1 MKLPIL
7 ENRGGCVTFE
17 KMFPVGKRW
26 IWWLLLILPST
37 SMAQPDSLMRQFEGI
52 KNLAV
57 KADSMGK
64 VAYSLRRKQP
74 KAALELA
81 REALKVSQ
89 QAKVESVEVDVL
101 LVLGQLT
108 KDHYPAEEA
117 LPFVRKATD
126 KAKAL
131 NIAKLYT
138 DGLRDLGALMDEL
151 GKPDSAL
158 HYLLLSEKICAENGL
173 HYDKIYSYIGIS
185 QVYDHSRDL
194 KNSEVYLLK
203 ALEISEKKKLR
214 RDYGYILYSLVVLY
228 REMGELEKYSTFGEK
243 YLQFLA
249 ERQEPRKPDD
259 LSHYSFLT
267 AFPELKKA
275 DAIREM
281 ENTLPVHQRL
291 GNLRILNEA
300 YYNLGTLASE
310 EGDWKKAAAFFASG
324 VQVTD
329 RIGLPVHKMEMLL
342 LAHKANRKA
351 GNPELALSQ
360 LEMYLHLSDSLKT
373 EQSRKNLEELSVKYE
388 TEKKERQI
396 EIQQLQLEKERQTRL
411 MLLGGLGIAAVLA
424 AVVSFSLFQ
433 QNRLNKVLAEKNAVI
448 EDSLRQRE
456 LLLKE
461 IHHRVKN
468 NLQMVSSLLRLQSR
482 FVNDPEALKALQEGQ
497 ERVKSVALIH
507 EHLYQPGDLNTVFM
521 PTYLANLVDRI
532 AASFTDP
539 AGNLRILKQVDDLS
553 MHIEQAIPLGLIVN
567 ELVTNAFKHAFP
579 EKKSGEVRLSLRK
592 TQDFIRLEVTDN
604 GKGMETKQDDTSF
617 GFELIR
623 TLTAKLGGNLEI
635 SGSHGSS
642 VSILA
647 PISSFS

>member
-1 MKLPIL
+1 M
-7 ENRGGCVTFE
+7 
-17 KMFPVGKRW
+17 
-26 IWWLLLILPST
+26 LPSVGMT
-37 SMAQPDSLMRQFEGI
+37 QPDSLMRQFEGI

-64 VAYSLRRKQP
+64 VAYTLRRKQP

-81 REALKVSQ
+81 REAVRVSQ
-89 QAKVESVEVDVL
+89 SAKVESVEVDVL
-101 LVLGQLT
+101 LILGQLT
-108 KDHYPAEEA
+108 KDHFPAEEA
-117 LPFVRKATD
+117 LPFVRKAIF
-126 KAKAL
+126 KASAGPYP
-131 NIAKLYT
+131 KLYT

-158 HYLLLSEKICAENGL
+158 YYLLLSEKICAENGL
-173 HYDKIYSYIGIS
+173 HYDQIYSYIAIS
-185 QVYDHSRDL
+185 QVYYHSRDL
-194 KNSEVYLLK
+194 KNAESYLLK
-203 ALEISEKKKLR
+203 ALEISENKKIR

-228 REMGELEKYSTFGEK
+228 REMGQLEKYSTSGEK
-243 YLQFLA
+243 YLQFLS
-249 ERQEPRKPDD
+249 ERQQPMKPDD
-259 LSHYSFLT
+259 LSHYAFLT
-267 AFPELKKA
+267 AFPDLNNA

-291 GNLRILNEA
+291 GNYRILNEA
-300 YYNLGTLASE
+300 YYNLGILAGE
-310 EGDWKKAAAFFASG
+310 AGNWKKAAVFFARG
-324 VQVTD
+324 VEVTEH
-329 RIGLPVHKMEMLL
+329 IGLPVHKMEMLL

-351 GNPELALSQ
+351 GNAELALTQ

-373 EQSRKNLEELSVKYE
+373 AESRKNLEELSVKYE

-396 EIQQLQLEKERQTRL
+396 EIQQLQLAKERQTRL

-433 QNRLNKVLAEKNAVI
+433 QNRLNRVLAEKNAVI

-482 FVNDPEALKALQEGQ
+482 FVNDPEAIKALQEGQ

-521 PTYLANLVDRI
+521 PTYLANLLERI
-532 AASFTDP
+532 TASFTDP
-539 AGNLRILKQVDDLS
+539 AGNLRVSNQVDDLS
-553 MHIEQAIPLGLIVN
+553 LHIEQAIPLGLIVN

-579 EKKSGEVRLSLRK
+579 EKKPGEILLSLRK
-592 TQDFIRLEVTDN
+592 TEGFIRLEVSDN
-604 GKGMETKQDDTSF
+604 GKGMDARQDDASF

-623 TLTAKLGGNLEI
+623 TLTAKLGGKLEV
-635 SGSHGSS
+635 SGSRGATI
-642 VSILA
+642 SILA
-647 PISSFS
+647 PISSFSLIP